1 MFNQILLWTVFI
13 LPWILLIFFDKKRIK
28 RFMSAGLFSALIMT
42 IIFQLAERLNWWVV
56 KETIFPL
63 TNTTPFVY
71 SFYIVAPVIVLYF
84 TFNSFLIYMLVNAI
98 IDAIYAFGI
107 TKWLE
112 YLGIYEFNNIN
123 SFGRFL
129 FMQIVAV
136 LIYLFQKW
144 QDEAFSDNTTYS

>member
-1 MFNQILLWTVFI
+1 
-13 LPWILLIFFDKKRIK
+13 
-28 RFMSAGLFSALIMT
+28 
-42 IIFQLAERLNWWVV
+42 
-56 KETIFPL
+56 
-63 TNTTPFVY
+63 
-71 SFYIVAPVIVLYF
+71 
-84 TFNSFLIYMLVNAI
+84 MLVNAI

>member
-1 MFNQILLWTVFI
+1 MFNRILLWTVFI

-28 RFMSAGLFSALIMT
+28 RFMPAGLFSALIMT

-71 SFYIVAPVIVLYF
+71 SFYIVVPVIVLYF

-107 TKWLE
+107 TKWME

>member
-1 MFNQILLWTVFI
+1 MFNQILLWTVLIF
-13 LPWILLIFFDKKRIK
+13 PWILLIFFDKNKIK
-28 RFMSAGLFSALIMT
+28 RFIPAGLFSALIMT

-63 TNTTPFVY
+63 TNMTPFVY

-84 TFNSFLIYMLVNAI
+84 TFNNFLIYMLVNAI
-98 IDAIYAFGI
+98 IDAIYIFGI

-112 YLGIYEFNNIN
+112 YLGIYEINNIN

-129 FMQIVAV
+129 IVQIVAV

-144 QDEAFSDNTTYS
+144 QDSSFSNHSSNS

>member
-1 MFNQILLWTVFI
+1 MFNRILLWTVFI

-28 RFMSAGLFSALIMT
+28 RFMPAGLFSALIMT

-71 SFYIVAPVIVLYF
+71 SFYIVTPVIVLYF

-107 TKWLE
+107 TKWME